1 MQLEVSREIILDN
14 LWRQVDT
21 FFTCSEEERITL
33 DNCLDRALE
42 RAEKCFLGID
52 NKYWK
57 LPEGTVKFSPF
68 HSVQY
73 MTLIYILAN
82 ELYHNGVGSALTD
95 KLYYLNKIMNGL
107 DMYYAIDL
115 PEVWSAE
122 HPVGSVLGRA
132 IYGDGFF
139 FYQGCTVGGNI
150 GKDGVLY
157 YPKIGKNLR
166 MYANS
171 SLIGKC
177 DIGDNVI
184 LGAGAL
190 VKDAVIPS
198 NSLVFGQSPN
208 LIIKEL
214 KRNE

>member
-1 MQLEVSREIILDN
+1 
-14 LWRQVDT
+14 
-21 FFTCSEEERITL
+21 
-33 DNCLDRALE
+33 
-42 RAEKCFLGID
+42 
-52 NKYWK
+52 
-57 LPEGTVKFSPF
+57 
-68 HSVQY
+68 
-73 MTLIYILAN
+73 
-82 ELYHNGVGSALTD
+82 
-95 KLYYLNKIMNGL
+95 
-107 DMYYAIDL
+107 
-115 PEVWSAE
+115 
-122 HPVGSVLGRA
+122 
-132 IYGDGFF
+132 
-139 FYQGCTVGGNI
+139 
-150 GKDGVLY
+150 
-157 YPKIGKNLR
+157 